1 MGAQELSNLQETYME
16 VYEEIGLKSPEER
29 AKQEASAKKRD
40 ERKRKPSFWAKVR
53 ERRDAGNPIQL
64 NLRRMV
70 DTHNKKER
78 EKRLNNNKNE
88 AVDLYD
94 IILSHL
100 LDQGYADTQ
109 EAAEVMM
116 VNMSGRWRQSIIG

>member
-1 MGAQELSNLQETYME
+1 MGAQEFSNLQEAYME
-16 VYEEIGLKSPEER
+16 VYEKIGLKSPEER
-29 AKQEASAKKRD
+29 AKQEAAAKKRD

-100 LDQGYADTQ
+100 LDEGYADTQ
-109 EAAEVMM
+109 EGAEFIML
-116 VNMSGRWRQSIIG
+116 NMSESWRNSILG